1 MNTAWQQDNEPDQAR
16 RLARARE
23 PSAGPPGRDGKTAHR
38 VAEAAPDLTHGGPRQ
53 ADAETRRA
61 DERAQA
67 ARSVDCPCQAGPG
80 VPCGPSGDRLAR
92 YLRAE
97 QQGVITRASLKEAI
111 TSLDVIAPQVLIQPP
126 GERAAHTA
134 GAETAD
140 QVIRAQMDA
149 GMSPGRIEA
158 SAESV
163 LGGRF
168 DHPTPASEA
177 FHRGYDE
184 VAATYTREAR
194 ELEAGA

>member
-1 MNTAWQQDNEPDQAR
+1 VNTAWQQEKEPDQAG
-16 RLARARE
+16 RLAQARE
-23 PSAGPPGRDGKTAHR
+23 PSARSPGRDGETAHR
-38 VAEAAPDLTHGGPRQ
+38 AAEAGPGVTHAGPRQ

-61 DERAQA
+61 NERAQA

-80 VPCGPSGDRLAR
+80 MPCRPSRDHLAR

-97 QQGVITRASLKEAI
+97 QQGVITRESLKEAI
-111 TSLDVIAPQVLIQPP
+111 AGLDVIAPQVLIQPP
-126 GERAAHTA
+126 GERAAYAT
-134 GAETAD
+134 GAQTTD

-163 LGGRF
+163 LGARF
-168 DHPTPASEA
+168 DHPTPTSEA
-177 FHRGYDE
+177 FDRGYNE
-184 VAATYTREAR
+184 VAATYIREAR

>member
-1 MNTAWQQDNEPDQAR
+1 VNTAWQQDNEPDQTG

-38 VAEAAPDLTHGGPRQ
+38 AAEAAPDLTHADPRQ
-53 ADAETRRA
+53 ADAATRRA

-67 ARSVDCPCQAGPG
+67 ARSVDCPCQARPG
-80 VPCGPSGDRLAR
+80 VPCGPSGDHLAR

-97 QQGVITRASLKEAI
+97 QSGAITRESLKEAI
-111 TSLDVIAPQVLIQPP
+111 AGLDVIAPQVLIQPP

-140 QVIRAQMDA
+140 QVICAQLDA
-149 GMSPGRIEA
+149 GMSTDRIEA

-163 LGGRF
+163 LGGRS

-177 FHRGYDE
+177 FYRGYDE
-184 VAATYTREAR
+184 IAATYTREAR

>member
-1 MNTAWQQDNEPDQAR
+1 VNTAWQQENETDQAD
-16 RLARARE
+16 RLARTRE
-23 PSAGPPGRDGKTAHR
+23 PSAGPPGREEETAHR
-38 VAEAAPDLTHGGPRQ
+38 AAEAGPGVTHGDARQ

-67 ARSVDCPCQAGPG
+67 ARSVGCPCQAGPG
-80 VPCGPSGDRLAR
+80 VPCSPSGDHLAR

-97 QQGVITRASLKEAI
+97 QSGAIASESLKEVIAG
-111 TSLDVIAPQVLIQPP
+111 LDVIAPPVLIQPP
-126 GERAAHTA
+126 GQRAAHAA

-140 QVIRAQMDA
+140 QVVRAQLDA
-149 GMSPGRIEA
+149 GMSPDRLEA

-168 DHPTPASEA
+168 DRPTPASEA
-177 FHRGYDE
+177 FYRGYDE
-184 VAATYTREAR
+184 IAATYTREAR

>member
-1 MNTAWQQDNEPDQAR
+1 VNTAWQQENEPDQAG
-16 RLARARE
+16 RLGRARE
-23 PSAGPPGRDGKTAHR
+23 PSAGPPGRDGETAHR
-38 VAEAAPDLTHGGPRQ
+38 VAEARPDLTHVGPRQ

-61 DERAQA
+61 EERAQA

-80 VPCGPSGDRLAR
+80 MSCGLSGDHLAR

-97 QQGVITRASLKEAI
+97 QSGAIKRESLKDVIAG
-111 TSLDVIAPQVLIQPP
+111 LDVIAPQVLIQPP
-126 GERAAHTA
+126 GERAAYAA
-134 GAETAD
+134 GAQTAD

-149 GMSPGRIEA
+149 GMSSDRIEA

-177 FHRGYDE
+177 FYRGYDE

>member
-1 MNTAWQQDNEPDQAR
+1 MNTKWQQQNEPPRTGQLAQAR
-16 RLARARE
+16 E
-23 PSAGPPGRDGKTAHR
+23 TPAGPPGRDGETAHR
-38 VAEAAPDLTHGGPRQ
+38 VAEAGADVTHAGPRQ
-53 ADAETRRA
+53 ADAETQRA
-61 DERAQA
+61 GERAQA
-67 ARSVDCPCQAGPG
+67 TRSIGCPCQAGPG
-80 VPCGPSGDRLAR
+80 VPCGPSGDHLAR

-97 QQGVITRASLKEAI
+97 QSGAITRESLKEAI
-111 TSLDVIAPQVLIQPP
+111 AGLDVIAPQVLIQPP
-126 GERAAHTA
+126 GERAAYAT

-140 QVIRAQMDA
+140 QVVRAQLDA
-149 GMSPGRIEA
+149 GMSPDRIEA

-177 FHRGYDE
+177 FYRGYDD

>member
-1 MNTAWQQDNEPDQAR
+1 VNTAWQQQNEPGQAG
-16 RLARARE
+16 RLTRARE

-38 VAEAAPDLTHGGPRQ
+38 VAEAGPNLTPAGPRQ

-67 ARSVDCPCQAGPG
+67 ARSLDCPCQAGPG
-80 VPCGPSGDRLAR
+80 VPCGPSGDHLAR
-92 YLRAE
+92 YLHAE

-111 TSLDVIAPQVLIQPP
+111 TSLDVIAPQMLIQPP

-140 QVIRAQMDA
+140 QIIRAQMDA
-149 GMSPGRIEA
+149 GMSPGRIET
-158 SAESV
+158 SAEAV

-184 VAATYTREAR
+184 VAATCTREAR

>member
-1 MNTAWQQDNEPDQAR
+1 MNTAWQQENEPDQAG
-16 RLARARE
+16 RLARAHE
-23 PSAGPPGRDGKTAHR
+23 PSAGPPGRDGETAHR
-38 VAEAAPDLTHGGPRQ
+38 VAEAGPDVTPAGPRQ
-53 ADAETRRA
+53 ADAATRRA
-61 DERAQA
+61 DDRAQA
-67 ARSVDCPCQAGPG
+67 ARSVGCPCQAGPG
-80 VPCGPSGDRLAR
+80 VACGPSGDHLAR

-97 QQGVITRASLKEAI
+97 QSGAITRESLKEAI
-111 TSLDVIAPQVLIQPP
+111 AGLDVIAPQVLIQPP
-126 GERAAHTA
+126 GERAAYAT

-149 GMSPGRIEA
+149 GMSPGRIGA

-177 FHRGYDE
+177 FYRGYDE
-184 VAATYTREAR
+184 VAATYSREAR

>member
-1 MNTAWQQDNEPDQAR
+1 
-16 RLARARE
+16 
-23 PSAGPPGRDGKTAHR
+23 
-38 VAEAAPDLTHGGPRQ
+38 VAEAGPGVTHAGVRQ
-53 ADAETRRA
+53 AGAETRRA
-61 DERAQA
+61 DEHTQA

-80 VPCGPSGDRLAR
+80 VPCDPSGDHLAR

-97 QQGVITRASLKEAI
+97 QQGVITRQSLKEAI
-111 TSLDVIAPQVLIQPP
+111 AGLDVIAPQVLIQPP
-126 GERAAHTA
+126 GERAAHAA

-140 QVIRAQMDA
+140 HVIHGQLDA
-149 GMSPGRIEA
+149 GMSPDRIEA

-177 FHRGYDE
+177 FYRGYDD